1 MYLYKYKLN
10 QWCFAVYSVWSGTN
24 GYTATILQGMLG
36 ARNLG
41 MKDWRST
48 QALLSLCGAAA
59 EHDRNRVV
67 SESNVSKWSGFAEPS
82 GRIRD
87 FRAASGKATT
97 TRHGLDLLLDWI
109 PHKKNAIRCGM
120 WTSNDS
126 RTDRCTWTNRRQSKT
141 KRLRSSWCAVP
152 HAPGMTTSCWL
163 FGFWAHIRA
172 FALRGKQRVACVS
185 VLIKSP
191 EFARITAMISSK
203 TVQYHDL

>member
-1 MYLYKYKLN
+1 MMFCSVLCLKWDQWLHSNNLAGNVGRTKLGDEGLT
-10 QWCFAVYSVWSGTN
+10 QHP
-24 GYTATILQGMLG
+24 G
-36 ARNLG
+36 APQSL
-41 MKDWRST
+41 WRSSRT
-48 QALLSLCGAAA
+48 WPQSSCFRKQRI
-59 EHDRNRVV
+59 EVVRVCWA
-67 SESNVSKWSGFAEPS
+67 KWPHPWFPC
-82 GRIRD
+82 R
-87 FRAASGKATT
+87 FREGNDHKTWP
-97 TRHGLDLLLDWI
+97 RLVIGLDT
-109 PHKKNAIRCGM
+109 PQKNAIRCGM